1 MYIIM
6 YFCLVSKVTSQSGVP
21 SAFLP
26 QSCGC
31 GSCTIK
37 GWRTEQVCQNVYM
50 ETRPD
55 LLIVN
60 PDHPIASEFIKF
72 ERDYDRQ
79 ARLCSE
85 TSKVVNLFALLSLK
99 TWKYLKLVVDE
110 KKYKVSDI
118 SFELSAWLNHPLP
131 VMSNLHELQAQLHL
145 LRVSWFN
152 FGILF
157 FLVEQFLTTS
167 YPDLHSD
174 WKNYFDVFGE
184 YCSGRNLRDYVNVF
198 FQVEEQNVFLLEV
211 DKCLNS
217 FTLSDIR
224 ALQNSLSIA
233 LDCPSVCLHL
243 VTVRGGSVIIY
254 LYYSYSDYLTVFQ
267 SVSTEQLK
275 MISQI
280 KAYRILSLTDLH
292 NQFRY
297 DNIQS
302 YAEVKN
308 IYCI

>member
-1 MYIIM
+1 MYIIV
-6 YFCLVSKVTSQSGVP
+6 YPIFVSKATSQSGVP
-21 SAFLP
+21 PAFLS

-37 GWRTEQVCQNVYM
+37 GWRTEQACQNVYK

-60 PDHPIASEFIKF
+60 PDHLIASEFITF

-85 TSKVVNLFALLSLK
+85 TSKVVRHFTLLSLK
-99 TWKYLKLVVDE
+99 TWRYLKLIVEE

-118 SFELSAWLNHPLP
+118 TFELSVWLNHPLP
-131 VMSNLHELQAQLHL
+131 VMSNLHELQSQLYL
-145 LRVSWFN
+145 LHVSWFN

-167 YPDLHSD
+167 YPDLQSN

-184 YCSGRNLRDYVNVF
+184 YCSDQNLKDYVNVF
-198 FQVEEQNVFLLEV
+198 FKVEEQNVFLLEV
-211 DKCLNS
+211 HKCLYS

-233 LDCPSVCLHL
+233 LGCPSVCLHL

-267 SVSTEQLK
+267 SLTTEQLK

-280 KAYRILSLTDLH
+280 KSYRILSLTDLH

-302 YAEVKN
+302 YDEVRDN
-308 IYCI
+308 D